1 VTDDQLVAQA
11 RTAWETIGLPPL
23 APIDH
28 RPLALNDA
36 LQAIMQSP
44 PSEPADLVAC
54 WHRVAEDNPHLRDLP
69 ATGIAAYLSHQLFG
83 TLFIAAQTDVPLP
96 RLTVGP
102 LAVGAPRASSPPFL
116 FWAFSSRNAL
126 LKLQLVAALVLVVVV
141 SILGAREFQGR
152 RVRNAAYSSLQSA
165 RKAASLEPMLDAA
178 EQFLSVRPFAVD
190 ARVAEVEALYSEALV
205 RWFSET
211 GPAPEVANSRIR
223 RYGELLAITGS
234 QER

>member
-1 VTDDQLVAQA
+1 
-11 RTAWETIGLPPL
+11 
-23 APIDH
+23 
-28 RPLALNDA
+28 
-36 LQAIMQSP
+36 
-44 PSEPADLVAC
+44 
-54 WHRVAEDNPHLRDLP
+54 
-69 ATGIAAYLSHQLFG
+69 
-83 TLFIAAQTDVPLP
+83 
-96 RLTVGP
+96 
-102 LAVGAPRASSPPFL
+102 
-116 FWAFSSRNAL
+116 
-126 LKLQLVAALVLVVVV
+126 VAALVLVVVV